1 MDLITQLKRDE
12 RLRLKPY
19 NDTVGKLTIGYG
31 RDLEDDGI
39 SPAEAD
45 VMLEDDIAIVR
56 ADLDKYL
63 PWARQLDD
71 ARYGVLMNMAFNM
84 GIGDAT
90 KGTGL
95 MGFKHTLAMVQTG
108 DYNGAAAAMLQS
120 KWAGQVGA
128 RATRLAT
135 QMRTGE
141 WQ

>member
-31 RDLEDDGI
+31 RNLEDKGI

-45 VMLEDDIAIVR
+45 TLLADDIAEVK
-56 ADLDKYL
+56 AQLDQYI

-84 GIGDAT
+84 GIA
-90 KGTGL
+90 GL
-95 MGFKHTLAMVQTG
+95 MGFKHTLAMVQAG
-108 DYNGAAAAMLQS
+108 DYNGAAVAMLQS
-120 KWAGQVGA
+120 KWATQVGA
-128 RATRLAT
+128 RATRLSV